1 MGAHGVRARILDAL
15 PADRLEAMRDVVRV
29 QVVRVL
35 RREADDPPGRNDRL
49 MDLGLDSLMA
59 LQLRNQLSKVLGLQ
73 ADLPATLMF
82 DYPTI
87 ERLSAYLLQRLMPAD
102 PADTPAQELQ
112 PCEDAPMPIGS
123 AAIAAMSD
131 EHIEALLVKRLDR
144 V

>member
-1 MGAHGVRARILDAL
+1 
-15 PADRLEAMRDVVRV
+15 
-29 QVVRVL
+29 
-35 RREADDPPGRNDRL
+35 
-49 MDLGLDSLMA
+49 MA
-59 LQLRNQLSKVLGLQ
+59 VQLRNQLSKVLGLQ